1 MQPADVGW
9 FHSLK
14 TMYKNDWNDWFL
26 NVEVKLVT
34 RFGNICGPGYQKM
47 INWIVKGW
55 NQMSI
60 LEISKSFEYCG
71 LSSSNVIKTMLRT
84 QVVAPST
91 TIETAQADENI
102 FNDIFL
108 TEHAHDTANESE
120 EESEENDDSNLI
132 DNLSENESDISSIS
146 SDDGE
151 PFLEEPRRVLSTLTT
166 PNETPGSTPNT
177 TPLSTPPSTP
187 RSTPRSTSRSTSFS
201 SVSSAND
208 ASLRLRKNSNLK
220 ENTE

>member
-1 MQPADVGW
+1 
-9 FHSLK
+9 
-14 TMYKNDWNDWFL
+14 MYKNDWNDWFL
-26 NVEVKLVT
+26 NDEVKLVT

-47 INWIVKGW
+47 INWIVKRW

-91 TIETAQADENI
+91 TIETAQADENMI
-102 FNDIFL
+102 FLILLFNEIFL

-120 EESEENDDSNLI
+120 EEIEENDDSNLI
-132 DNLSENESDISSIS
+132 YNLSESESDIFSIS

-151 PFLEEPRRVLSTLTT
+151 PFLEKPRRVLSTLTT
-166 PNETPGSTPNT
+166 RN
-177 TPLSTPPSTP
+177 
-187 RSTPRSTSRSTSFS
+187 
-201 SVSSAND
+201 
-208 ASLRLRKNSNLK
+208 
-220 ENTE
+220 